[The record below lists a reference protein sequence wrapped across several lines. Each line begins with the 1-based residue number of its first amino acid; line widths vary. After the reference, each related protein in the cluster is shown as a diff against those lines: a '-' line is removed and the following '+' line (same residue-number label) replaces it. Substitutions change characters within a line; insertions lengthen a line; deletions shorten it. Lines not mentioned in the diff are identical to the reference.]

1 MKYFVSLLLCLVTF
15 TLYAEVPSVEKWDRF
30 EVTLE
35 GPKSGNP
42 FKEVEVSAEF
52 ANEENTIT
60 VTGFYTPPWRSSLR
74 TSWMRQNDASPG
86 CCY

>member
-15 TLYAEVPSVEKWDRF
+15 TLYAEASSVEKWDRF

-42 FKEVEVSAEF
+42 FKDVEVSAEF
-52 ANEENTIT
+52 TNEENTII
-60 VTGFYTPPWRSSLR
+60 VTDFPRPQ
-74 TSWMRQNDASPG
+74 RQWDDSRA
-86 CCY
+86 